1 MGFLSSIGSSISSI
15 NRLSSFQTDYD
26 STEAYI
32 ICLQKE
38 VQLTDKEKEKL
49 YKTDYRKSAAGA
61 SRGNTQIRRSQD
73 SDNTAEGLTDLA
85 RLNAMLQPS
94 EYVVYARHLRSA
106 GLSMNDFFR
115 YLHHSSKD
123 VSLDKKVRD
132 AIAGAMREIDPNISE
147 SDIERKL
154 SKLKVED

>member
-49 YKTDYRKSAAGA
+49 YKTDHRKSAAGA
-61 SRGNTQIRRSQD
+61 SRGNTQISKRQE
-73 SDNTAEGLTDLA
+73 SDNTADSMTDLA
-85 RLNAMLQPS
+85 RLNKLLQPS
-94 EYVVYARHLRSA
+94 EFVVYARHLRSA
-106 GLSMNDFFR
+106 GLSMNDFFH
-115 YLHHSSKD
+115 YLHHSSID
-123 VSLDKKVRD
+123 VSLDKKVRN
-132 AIAGAMREIDPNISE
+132 AIAGAMTEIDPHVSE
-147 SDIERKL
+147 SDIEQKMND
-154 SKLKVED
+154 LKTKD